1 MWRTGVSEYEQ
12 VRDDQQVAFQET
24 ITVVTVKKKISD
36 MQERLSTP
44 SYILLAMKLVMDK
57 LSLWYHKH
65 ICMLTEAVYLLF
77 FAVPDMITKYL
88 HGAILE

>member
-1 MWRTGVSEYEQ
+1 MWRIGVSEYEK
-12 VRDDQQVAFQET
+12 VKDYQQAAFQET
-24 ITVVTVKKKISD
+24 ITFVTVKKKLSNI
-36 MQERLSTP
+36 QECLSTP
-44 SYILLAMKLVMDK
+44 SHILLAMRLVMDK

-77 FAVPDMITKYL
+77 FAVADMVTKYL